1 MKSFLKKSTWSA
13 ASAAVL
19 LAGLSGCAS
28 KDALPEHAK
37 NQFVTEFYAYVGY
50 VKEVE
55 FKSYVGEATLGGAAI
70 GALEAADGNSDEM
83 FVAAIIGGA
92 IAGIFTAAVEGN
104 RTGYEYALNAIDG
117 DRVLAIVEDSDAVTG
132 DCVLVRVAGHVFI
145 TPVGHAEC
153 EDPYLYD
160 YVPETTQ

>member
-1 MKSFLKKSTWSA
+1 MKTVLKKSLWSA
-13 ASAAVL
+13 ASAVIL
-19 LAGLSGCAS
+19 LTGLSGCAN

-50 VKEVE
+50 VKDVE

-70 GALEAADGNSDEM
+70 GALEAADGNSNDM
-83 FVAAIIGGA
+83 FVAALIGGA

-104 RTGYEYALNAIDG
+104 RTGYEYSLNAIDG
-117 DRVLAIVEDSDAVTG
+117 DRVLAIVEHSDAVAG
-132 DCVLVRVAGHVFI
+132 DCVLVRVAGDVFI
-145 TPVGHAEC
+145 TPVAHAEC

-160 YVPETTQ
+160 YVPEASQ